1 MRWPFWLILYG
12 RVLADEYPPVDEP
25 GYWDKV
31 YQLQASRDIYEWYGI
46 GYEHLRPHLL
56 EVLKPEPAEMRLMVV
71 GSGDSALSAELAVD
85 KELAHWQV
93 VSIDFSSEVTER
105 MKRRFPG
112 LSFLTMDA
120 RNLSEFGDGHFGA
133 VLDKGLSDCIGTTTA
148 RQQYFQELRRV
159 VVTGGRLIVV
169 SQRVLNTEQDIQE
182 DIEDT
187 ESDLGPGW
195 ICSRKEILSSLFEES
210 DPRHPPFAKPGT
222 ENSIPYFLLRCTA
235 EPFATV

>member
-1 MRWPFWLILYG
+1 MW
-12 RVLADEYPPVDEP
+12 
-25 GYWDKV
+25 
-31 YQLQASRDIYEWYGI
+31 
-46 GYEHLRPHLL
+46 PHLHMREGTTEKIQDFEFRSRFAPIVACFVKWTGQTRRVAATL
-56 EVLKPEPAEMRLMVV
+56 NVRLMVV